1 MSVHEILIAVMAVFA
16 VLGAIDRILGN
27 RFGMG
32 KEFEDGIIAMGAL
45 ALAMVGIIC
54 LAPVLAD
61 LLKPVVVPV
70 YTFLGADPAMFAG
83 SILANDMGGGAL
95 AMELTEDIQA
105 AHLGGVLTGSML
117 GATIVFT
124 IPVALG
130 ILDKEDLPAM
140 ARGILCGVVSVVL
153 DPYKGEDN

>member
-1 MSVHEILIAVMAVFA
+1 MSFHEILIWIMGGFA

-61 LLKPVVVPV
+61 LLKVAGKPMQKVADLQEELPLDEYVAMLAAVPGVAMYLAQSEGDGDSYNRWATEYVQRRRMAARPHGAVKDTVPWPV
-70 YTFLGADPAMFAG
+70 
-83 SILANDMGGGAL
+83 
-95 AMELTEDIQA
+95 Q
-105 AHLGGVLTGSML
+105 
-117 GATIVFT
+117 
-124 IPVALG
+124 
-130 ILDKEDLPAM
+130 
-140 ARGILCGVVSVVL
+140 
-153 DPYKGEDN
+153 